1 MDLYRHIDVVIN
13 LIERERE
20 VFVVGT
26 RVVVRFALIIRR

>member
-26 RVVVRFALIIRR
+26 RVVARFALIIRR